1 MLQVVGH
8 MFAYPIVHDLVAKSA
23 EEKVQ
28 PKELVDNIIGE
39 THTHTHTLDIGHLS
53 LSLAR
58 THTHTHIHT
67 HTGYIHN
74 NSYYLI
80 DVTNQS
86 TTWGVWNPQPLNFNQ
101 SWCDEHGLNSLQIV
115 TFLLSAYRLTGREE
129 YLQAWTVSVCMS
141 VCA

>member
-39 THTHTHTLDIGHLS
+39 THTLDIFTC
-53 LSLAR
+53 
-58 THTHTHIHT
+58 THTHTHAHT

-141 VCA
+141 VYVCE